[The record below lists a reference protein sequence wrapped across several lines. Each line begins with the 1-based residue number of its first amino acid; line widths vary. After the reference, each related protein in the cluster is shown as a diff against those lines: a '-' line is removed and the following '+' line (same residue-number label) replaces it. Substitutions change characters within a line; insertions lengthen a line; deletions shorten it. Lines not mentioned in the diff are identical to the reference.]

1 MMRNRRVKTGPKPG
15 SPSGAGAALRR
26 VRTICLALPETL
38 EKEAWGAPTFR
49 VGGRLFAMF
58 LDNHHGDGRL
68 AVWCAAPPVA
78 QEAMVA
84 AEPEHFFVPPYVGTQ
99 GWVGVRLDT
108 GLSWEVI
115 AQRLEAAHAV
125 GASKGRVSGRSR
137 KAGAVAAA
145 PPRTAARAGRR
156 ERMRSRTTAGR
167 SRRGA
172 RRRDI

>member
-1 MMRNRRVKTGPKPG
+1 VKTGPKPG

-137 KAGAVAAA
+137 KAGAAAEGA
-145 PPRTAARAGRR
+145 
-156 ERMRSRTTAGR
+156 AGR
-167 SRRGA
+167 SRRRA
-172 RRRDI
+172 RRRNI